1 MHLKVFDRMEELY
14 LTKLAKYSQALVEK
28 MKNDAKESLEG
39 ALAADL
45 EINTRIRDRLI
56 RAAGP
61 VNKSIDFKK
70 EVQKGYE
77 FWPFEGEFWR
87 DETGGYAFATT
98 DVCEE
103 GAR

>member
-1 MHLKVFDRMEELY
+1 MY
-14 LTKLAKYSQALVEK
+14 LNKLAKYSLALIEK
-28 MKNDAKESLEG
+28 LKNDAKESQEG
-39 ALAADL
+39 ALAAEL
-45 EINTRIRDRLI
+45 EINTKIRDRLI

-70 EVQKGYE
+70 EIQKGYE